1 VSCAILSLY
10 PILPLTAAAT
20 ASIIIENFSV
30 KTGTA
35 LLTQPQRE
43 WIDLQKLIKR
53 QRPSKRPRTR
63 PASAFGAWCFDRAV
77 YKHGWW
83 ARMMTV
89 LFTLHIIALM

>member
-1 VSCAILSLY
+1 LHDPIYPLEY
-10 PILPLTAAAT
+10 PILPLTAAT
-20 ASIIIENFSV
+20 AGIIIENFSV

-43 WIDLQKLIKR
+43 WINLQRLIKR

-63 PASAFGAWCFDRAV
+63 PTSPFMAWCFDRAV

-83 ARMMTV
+83 ARVMF
-89 LFTLHIIALM
+89 FTLHIIALT